1 MTQAIYKNLTRG
13 GWSLI
18 DAKITRQGY
27 ASKGKGPSHHTGG
40 LLMTNVVTNN
50 PKTIA
55 SGCARILKNL
65 NDPTSKYGREVIAY
79 VAGDVTE
86 GQPLVGNV
94 HGALAHLGTLT
105 LDLEAGQLVLI
116 NPLDG
121 SSRPFDPSRIAP
133 TLTLAFNETCEVYA

>member
-18 DAKITRQGY
+18 DAKITRQGH
-27 ASKGKGPSHHTGG
+27 ASKLKGPSHHIGG
-40 LLMTNVVTNN
+40 LLMTNVITNN
-50 PKTIA
+50 PSTIA
-55 SGCARILKNL
+55 SGCARIVKNL
-65 NDPTSKYGREVIAY
+65 ALPNKYGREVIAY

-94 HGALAHLGTLT
+94 YGALAHLGTLS

-121 SSRPFDPSRIAP
+121 SSRPFDVSRIAP

>member
-79 VAGDVTE
+79 VAGDVSE
-86 GQPLVGNV
+86 GQVPVGSVV
-94 HGALAHLGTLT
+94 HIGTLS
-105 LDLEAGQLVLI
+105 LDLEAGQLVVI
-116 NPLDG
+116 SPLTG
-121 SSRPFDPSRIAP
+121 LVKTFDPSNYSES
-133 TLTLAFNETCEVYA
+133 LTLAFNETCEVYA

>member
-1 MTQAIYKNLTRG
+1 MTQAIYRNLTRG

-18 DAKITRQGY
+18 DAKLDRKGY
-27 ASKGKGPSHHTGG
+27 ASKLTGPSHHTGG

-50 PKTIA
+50 PSTIA
-55 SGCARILKNL
+55 SGCARIVKNL
-65 NDPTSKYGREVIAY
+65 ALPNKYGREVIAY

-94 HGALAHLGTLT
+94 YGALVHLGTLS

-121 SSRPFDPSRIAP
+121 SSRPFDVSRIAP
-133 TLTLAFNETCEVYA
+133 TLTLVFNETCEVYA

>member
-27 ASKGKGPSHHTGG
+27 ASKGKGPSHHIGG

-65 NDPTSKYGREVIAY
+65 NDPDSKYGREVIAY

-86 GQPLVGNV
+86 GHEPTNLI
-94 HGALAHLGTLT
+94 HFGTLT
-105 LDLEAGQLVLI
+105 LDLESGQLVI
-116 NPLDG
+116 VSDIDA
-121 SSRPFDPSRIAP
+121 SVTPFDPSNYRES
-133 TLTLAFNETCEVYA
+133 LTLAFNETCEVYA